1 MVQHTDPAPTP
12 TPAGF
17 TLPAAQSADGQALF
31 ERINQFPPPAREM
44 IYLGVQKLVDYQ
56 DSAYAH
62 SYLDRLASLPVGAVD
77 TQAELVTELARF
89 LALWMAFE
97 DLPRVAQ
104 IKISPERFARLREE
118 VRAEE
123 QQQVGVVEFLHP
135 RIEEFCGIMPAR
147 LGAYA
152 QQSPLWRRL
161 LGLLAKPRNLR
172 TNSVHGFVMLYL
184 LAKMRRFRR
193 ASLVYRHEQ
202 AQMEAWL
209 AAIQRAAP
217 DNYPLALEL
226 ARCGRLVKG
235 YGKTRE
241 RGTGNVERILAV
253 VRQHP
258 ALSADAVKALREA
271 ALSEEKGAQFTAL
284 ERELLAAA

>member
-1 MVQHTDPAPTP
+1 
-12 TPAGF
+12 
-17 TLPAAQSADGQALF
+17 
-31 ERINQFPPPAREM
+31 
-44 IYLGVQKLVDYQ
+44 
-56 DSAYAH
+56 
-62 SYLDRLASLPVGAVD
+62 
-77 TQAELVTELARF
+77 
-89 LALWMAFE
+89 
-97 DLPRVAQ
+97 
-104 IKISPERFARLREE
+104 
-118 VRAEE
+118 
-123 QQQVGVVEFLHP
+123 
-135 RIEEFCGIMPAR
+135 
-147 LGAYA
+147 
-152 QQSPLWRRL
+152 
-161 LGLLAKPRNLR
+161 
-172 TNSVHGFVMLYL
+172 MLYL